1 MNHLNFNI
9 IAIISATGMLISLL
23 LLLLVVRLKSPD
35 LIMAK

>member
-1 MNHLNFNI
+1 MSYLNFNI